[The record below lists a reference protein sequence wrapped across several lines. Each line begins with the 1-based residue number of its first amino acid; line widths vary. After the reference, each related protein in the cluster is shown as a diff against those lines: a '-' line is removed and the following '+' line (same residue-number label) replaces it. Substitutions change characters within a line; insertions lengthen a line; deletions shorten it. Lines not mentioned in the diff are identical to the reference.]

1 MKKILSM
8 LTIVFSLFVA
18 ACGGNEKE
26 TGSIDKETIPV
37 KVISLNKEFV
47 SHSISASGQFTTDD
61 ETYLSFKTGGVIDRI
76 FVNEGDAIK
85 KGQLLATL
93 NLEEIDAMVQQAK
106 AGYEKSLRDYNRAAN
121 LYKDSV
127 ATLEQFQNSKTAL
140 DVAAKQLNIAEFN
153 LKFSEIRA
161 LENGCVLK
169 KFAAEGQMVS
179 PGMPVIQTNGA
190 SNGSWF
196 LKVALS
202 DKEWTVIKQNDKAEV
217 EIDAYPENKFSA
229 FVFRKSEGVDP
240 YTGTFSVDLKVTSL
254 ALAKIA
260 SGLFGK
266 ANITPSHKLSAWQIP
281 FDALLD
287 GDGNSGYVFVTND
300 RATAKKVKVTIAEI
314 EKDKVLI
321 IAGLENAGSLIV
333 SGSAYLN
340 DNSKIRIVN

>member
-1 MKKILSM
+1 MKKILSI
-8 LTIVFSLFVA
+8 LTIVLALLVA

-26 TGSIDKETIPV
+26 TGLIDKETIPV

-47 SHSISASGQFTTDD
+47 SRSISASGQFTTDD
-61 ETYLSFKTGGVIDRI
+61 EAYLSFKTGGVISKI
-76 FVNEGDAIK
+76 FVREGDAIK

-93 NLEEIDAMVQQAK
+93 NLGEIDAMVQQAK

-161 LENGCVLK
+161 LENGFVLK
-169 KFAAEGQMVS
+169 KFVGEGQMVS
-179 PGMPVIQTNGA
+179 PGMPVIQINGA
-190 SNGSWF
+190 SNGNWF
-196 LKVALS
+196 LKVTLS
-202 DKEWTVIKQNDKAEV
+202 DKEWATIKQNDKAEV
-217 EIDAYPENKFSA
+217 EIDAYPGNKFSA
-229 FVFRKSEGVDP
+229 FVFRKSEGVDS
-240 YTGTFSVDLKVTSL
+240 YTGTFSVDLKITSL
-254 ALAKIA
+254 ASAKIA

-266 ANITPSHKLSAWQIP
+266 ARITPSQKLILWQIP

-287 GDGNSGYVFVTND
+287 GDGNSGYVFITND
-300 RATAKKVKVTIAEI
+300 NTTAKKVKVTIAEI

-321 IAGLENAGSLIV
+321 TAGLENAGSLIV